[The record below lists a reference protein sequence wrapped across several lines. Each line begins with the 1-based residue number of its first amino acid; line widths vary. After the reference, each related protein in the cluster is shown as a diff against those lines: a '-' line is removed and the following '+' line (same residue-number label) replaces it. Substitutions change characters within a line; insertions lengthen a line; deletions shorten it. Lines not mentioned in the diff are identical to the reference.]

1 METLD
6 SAEVV
11 LWSGK
16 PSYPWTLFSA
26 SLLVIGF
33 LFVAFVSL
41 IPTYGL
47 SEVGGGFILLAFLL
61 TLNLYSLWVSRGIIY
76 YVTDIRILKKS
87 PRVLVKRTEE
97 VTLLMVINVRA
108 KRFLG
113 TNQLVFRTSQG
124 KSLTLRALRQDPQ
137 SVQQI
142 VIDAKKKGAKMV

>member
-11 LWSGK
+11 LWSGR
-16 PSYPWTLFSA
+16 PSYPWRLFSA
-26 SLLVIGF
+26 SLLLIGF

-61 TLNLYSLWVSRGIIY
+61 MLNLYSLWASRGIIY
-76 YVTDIRILKKS
+76 YVTDRRILKKS

-97 VTLLMVINVRA
+97 VTLSMVINVRT

-137 SVQQI
+137 SIQQI
-142 VIDAKKKGAKMV
+142 VIDAKKKGAKIV